1 MIKSTEK
8 KYLNRIINCL
18 KSLGIKKNDA
28 IFCHSRMI
36 FFKNFN
42 IKDSKKICDIFLN
55 CFLKLIGKNGVFSVP
70 LFTYDHAK
78 KKLFDENN
86 IKTNCGLFS
95 DFILKK
101 KNLKIYSDPNLAVG
115 VFEKEKFLCFFP
127 KVVYTTHA
135 MYFNNPCSVLFSS
148 SKG

>member
-78 KKLFDENN
+78 KKLFSDLKSGCRE
-86 IKTNCGLFS
+86 IWILMLKTVYFLYKPYTNGFLA
-95 DFILKK
+95 
-101 KNLKIYSDPNLAVG
+101 KNA
-115 VFEKEKFLCFFP
+115 
-127 KVVYTTHA
+127 
-135 MYFNNPCSVLFSS
+135 
-148 SKG
+148 